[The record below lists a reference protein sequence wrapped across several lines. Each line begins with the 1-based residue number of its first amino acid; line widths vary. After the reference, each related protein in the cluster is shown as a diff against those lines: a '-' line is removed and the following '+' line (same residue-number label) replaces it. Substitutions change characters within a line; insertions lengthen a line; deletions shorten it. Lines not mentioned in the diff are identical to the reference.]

1 MTLKS
6 NYGTFIDRAINEFR
20 TGRPVVIEE
29 NKNFWLFFNIEH
41 SSDKIL
47 SPFNKYLESERYL
60 LFTKQKAKSIF
71 KDKIS
76 SNIFIRINKNISTT
90 SIKNLFIKPLSKQ
103 NLLKF
108 QKSHPHKG
116 AKFHDE
122 CLNIS
127 KNAKVIPTLIF
138 KKFNKKYYKNID
150 DLILKLGLLK
160 FNYLDH
166 KVLDELIEES
176 LGDRKIGTTKKG
188 IGPCYGDKIQRKG
201 IRIQDFLSPE
211 KFKSKLQENLN
222 EKNTIIEEIYKGKAL
237 NFDEILSE
245 YDTFREL
252 IESLSTDT
260 SLFISNSIKENKN
273 ILFEGAQGTLLDID
287 HGTYPFVTSSNT
299 SAGNASIGSG
309 IGPLNFEK
317 VVGVTKAYISRVGT
331 GPFMTEQSNKIGDY
345 LIEKGAEFGTVT
357 GRRRRCGW
365 LDLVSL
371 KYSARI
377 NSLSELFITK
387 LDVLTGLD
395 EVNICVGYK
404 FKDQE
409 LTDYPLVEDI
419 LEKSTPIYKSFE
431 GWNDD
436 ISSITEFNKLPESA
450 QTYINSIEEF
460 TEIPIKY
467 ISVGPERK
475 QNIIR

>member
-1 MTLKS
+1 
-6 NYGTFIDRAINEFR
+6 
-20 TGRPVVIEE
+20 
-29 NKNFWLFFNIEH
+29 
-41 SSDKIL
+41 
-47 SPFNKYLESERYL
+47 
-60 LFTKQKAKSIF
+60 
-71 KDKIS
+71 
-76 SNIFIRINKNISTT
+76 
-90 SIKNLFIKPLSKQ
+90 
-103 NLLKF
+103 
-108 QKSHPHKG
+108 
-116 AKFHDE
+116 
-122 CLNIS
+122 
-127 KNAKVIPTLIF
+127 
-138 KKFNKKYYKNID
+138 
-150 DLILKLGLLK
+150 
-160 FNYLDH
+160 
-166 KVLDELIEES
+166 LIEES

-450 QTYINSIEEF
+450 QTYINFIEEF